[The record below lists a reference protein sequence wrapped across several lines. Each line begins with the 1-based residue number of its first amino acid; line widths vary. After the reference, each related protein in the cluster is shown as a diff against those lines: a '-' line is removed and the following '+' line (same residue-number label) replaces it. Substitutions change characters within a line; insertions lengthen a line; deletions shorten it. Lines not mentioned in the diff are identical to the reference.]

1 MINKKIIIAS
11 RSSNLAKNQTEIVI
25 SKLKNVGCNDIEKI
39 FIKSKGDKISKNTF
53 KKLGGKGLFT
63 EEIDKLIIENKIHLG
78 VHSAKDIP
86 AVLNQ
91 KLRIGAYINR
101 EDVRDILITKYAD
114 IKNLIGL
121 PKNST
126 LGTSSPRRTAYIK
139 LLRPDLK
146 VVEIRGNIETRIRK
160 VLDGKIFAIIIAK
173 AGLNRIN
180 KLKEELNFCNIPL
193 SQILPAPGQGAIAVT
208 CNKDD
213 IFIKKICKKIDCAD
227 TRVSLNSERSL
238 IKRINGDCFTPIA
251 AFAKIKN
258 GSVLLRARL
267 FSKDYK
273 NYVDDIKSGPIK
285 SASVLGRKCV
295 ESLIKKL
302 KTQE

>member
-11 RSSNLAKNQTEIVI
+11 RNSNLAKIQTELVV
-25 SKLKNVGCNDIEKI
+25 SKLKYAGYKNIEKI
-39 FIKSKGDKISKNTF
+39 FLRSKGDTISKTKF
-53 KKLGGKGLFT
+53 KKFGGKGLFT
-63 EEIDKLIIENKIHLG
+63 EEIDKLIINNEVHLG

-86 AVLNQ
+86 AVLNNQ
-91 KLRIGAYINR
+91 IDIGAYIKR
-101 EDVRDILITKYAD
+101 EDVRDILITKDAK
-114 IKNLIGL
+114 IQKIIHL

-126 LGTSSPRRTAYIK
+126 VGTSSPRRAAYFK

-146 VVEIRGNIETRIRK
+146 IVEIRGNIETRIRK
-160 VLDGKIFAIIIAK
+160 VLDEKIFAIIIAK
-173 AGLNRIN
+173 AGLNRIK
-180 KLKEELNFCNIPL
+180 KLQFEFNVFSIPL
-193 SQILPAPGQGAIAVT
+193 SQILPAPGQGAIAIT
-208 CNKDD
+208 YNKKN

-285 SASVLGRKCV
+285 SARLLGRKCA